1 MHASLQQV
9 CLNDPNLMFLSVIK
23 GTTAINS
30 LLIGQIM
37 AAVMA
42 SPEFQ
47 NGTWTIAHVTS
58 NLTLVSG
65 LICLLV
71 GVLRLGILFDFIC
84 QPAIAGFMAGS
95 GLTIVVNQVRKEIA
109 VIG

>member
-1 MHASLQQV
+1 
-9 CLNDPNLMFLSVIK
+9 
-23 GTTAINS
+23 
-30 LLIGQIM
+30 M

-42 SPEFQ
+42 TPEFQ

-95 GLTIVVNQVRKEIA
+95 GLTIVVNQVRKKDDKDKVCAFAHIFLTSSTR
-109 VIG
+109 

>member
-1 MHASLQQV
+1 
-9 CLNDPNLMFLSVIK
+9 
-23 GTTAINS
+23 
-30 LLIGQIM
+30 M
-37 AAVMA
+37 ATVMA
-42 SPEFQ
+42 TPEFQ

-95 GLTIVVNQVRKEIA
+95 GLTIVVNQVRKEMTTIKYA
-109 VIG
+109 HSLTSFSPAQQDNGYPEHQNN